1 MSEAAVTDTPP
12 IVARLRGERWGSGD
26 LGEQAADTIEALLA
40 ALETDADH
48 FERIERK
55 ALRWMNVCANSKIA
69 EARWS
74 EIKRWAGHRGRECRA
89 AIAKARGKVIEKD
102 GE

>member
-26 LGEQAADTIEALLA
+26 LGEQAADT
-40 ALETDADH
+40 